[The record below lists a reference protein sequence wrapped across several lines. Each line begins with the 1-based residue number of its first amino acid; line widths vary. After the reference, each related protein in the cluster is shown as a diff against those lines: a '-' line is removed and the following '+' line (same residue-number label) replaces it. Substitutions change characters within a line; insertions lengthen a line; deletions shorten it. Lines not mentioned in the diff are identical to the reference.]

1 MTHAKANVCSITGR
15 VIFESN
21 EAAGRALAHLAGTSA
36 YLPPPHRG
44 GPSTASPPTD
54 PRQIVALVALARR
67 NGYAPI
73 DDRGLG
79 LLAYAD
85 ALAEQL
91 ESRGI

>member
-1 MTHAKANVCSITGR
+1 MTHTKANICSVTGLP
-15 VIFESN
+15 IFASP

-36 YLPPPHRG
+36 FLPPPHRG
-44 GPSTASPPTD
+44 GPSPASPPTD

-91 ESRGI
+91 EARGI